1 MGLLTNRKQ
10 KEYLA
15 NGYDLDFLKEIQP
28 QGNMNFKPDD
38 YYFGGDGYYTILHVF
53 GYPTKGLENFW
64 MLDLMQIS
72 GTRAFLSIYRENNNE
87 LKEKLKSSIDEK
99 STRISGNA
107 RAVDNQ
113 TEVKEIS
120 DMAQLYSEIEDHNI
134 AMMGIYIRIFVTAIT
149 KEKLFEKVQE
159 IKDKTSKYKMGI
171 LTGELDL
178 EYQAPFIPPSKQ
190 IEQINHRR
198 GITVSAYALAGGYFY
213 NHTKLEDQHGSY
225 FGYTPTNGAVNFN
238 FLERDNKRTRS
249 FMLISGNPKMGQKT
263 FSLKMNDD
271 LYAKGHY
278 IRNFDANGTFSIQTQ
293 YQNGLILNL
302 SGSENRINP
311 FQVFPTVTNREG
323 TQVDEIRSFQ
333 LHIEKL
339 KNMFYM
345 LNSAATDD
353 DMTTF
358 EKLITSFY
366 ISKKIWFRNPNLHES
381 ELRATKI
388 NKDEYPQLSD
398 FNLYIS
404 DVERQLAMKRGT
416 NPVEMASITRIK
428 NTFETMLQT
437 HGGIFEGSTE
447 FMDIS
452 NEKVVT
458 FDFSGLKGQ
467 PNIFNAQVFSV
478 LSLISADITNNGK
491 RGKQILAQN
500 PNLNETD
507 LPHYI
512 VNISDAQ
519 NIITPKFARSVD
531 LLAGMMDGMGD
542 NFAGIILSVNSL
554 QNFLV
559 SNNTGKVDPYTLAVQ
574 SIFSMMQY
582 RVFAQTSETDVQV
595 LANAL
600 SGAMN
605 QSELETLPR
614 LSKGQLFMNI
624 AGVGNIVFNQQLMPT
639 EVARYGDF
647 Q

>member
-388 NKDEYPQLSD
+388 NKDEYPRLSD

-542 NFAGIILSVNSL
+542 NFAAIILSVNSL

-574 SIFSMMQY
+574 SIFGMMQY

>member
-542 NFAGIILSVNSL
+542 NFAAIILSVNSL

-574 SIFSMMQY
+574 SIFGMMQY

>member
-293 YQNGLILNL
+293 YQNGLMLNL

-366 ISKKIWFRNPNLHES
+366 ISKKSGSAILIYTNRSYVL
-381 ELRATKI
+381 LR
-388 NKDEYPQLSD
+388 L
-398 FNLYIS
+398 
-404 DVERQLAMKRGT
+404 
-416 NPVEMASITRIK
+416 IK
-428 NTFETMLQT
+428 
-437 HGGIFEGSTE
+437 
-447 FMDIS
+447 
-452 NEKVVT
+452 
-458 FDFSGLKGQ
+458 
-467 PNIFNAQVFSV
+467 
-478 LSLISADITNNGK
+478 
-491 RGKQILAQN
+491 
-500 PNLNETD
+500 
-507 LPHYI
+507 
-512 VNISDAQ
+512 
-519 NIITPKFARSVD
+519 
-531 LLAGMMDGMGD
+531 
-542 NFAGIILSVNSL
+542 
-554 QNFLV
+554 
-559 SNNTGKVDPYTLAVQ
+559 
-574 SIFSMMQY
+574 
-582 RVFAQTSETDVQV
+582 
-595 LANAL
+595 
-600 SGAMN
+600 
-605 QSELETLPR
+605 
-614 LSKGQLFMNI
+614 MNI
-624 AGVGNIVFNQQLMPT
+624 HGCQISICISVMLNVSSL
-639 EVARYGDF
+639 
-647 Q
+647 

>member
-28 QGNMNFKPDD
+28 QGNMNFKPDN

>member
-293 YQNGLILNL
+293 YQNGLMLNL

-388 NKDEYPQLSD
+388 NKDEYPRLSD

-542 NFAGIILSVNSL
+542 NFAAIILSVNSL

-574 SIFSMMQY
+574 SIFGMMQY